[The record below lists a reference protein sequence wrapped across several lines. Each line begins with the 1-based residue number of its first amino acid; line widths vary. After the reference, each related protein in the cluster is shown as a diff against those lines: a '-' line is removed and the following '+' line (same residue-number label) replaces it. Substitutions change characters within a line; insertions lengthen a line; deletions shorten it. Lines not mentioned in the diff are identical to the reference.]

1 MTLMSEVEIGK
12 DDVGSIAHQLRELKP
27 NAPILLR
34 MAEHGQ
40 ILELK
45 CEMPQCYCPKGRR
58 HFAEAGSENTDWRP
72 SPDHYP
78 VLKSKDG
85 QLRPENVRLAHVR
98 CNQVDFEW
106 RQRTARML
114 AEYKSLEEIATA
126 LNHDK
131 KARTIHGTNK
141 WTPASVRKAYVS

>member
-1 MTLMSEVEIGK
+1 MDKPSNSNA
-12 DDVGSIAHQLRELKP
+12 SIAEQIRELRP
-27 NAPILLR
+27 NKRILVR

-45 CEMPQCYCPKGRR
+45 CEMPQCYCPRGRG
-58 HFAEAGSENTDWRP
+58 HFSEPGSTNKDWRP

-78 VLKSKDG
+78 VLESKGGGLTPD
-85 QLRPENVRLAHVR
+85 NVRLAHVR

-114 AEYKSLEEIATA
+114 AEGKSLEAIAVE
-126 LNHDK
+126 LNENEK
-131 KARTIHGTNK
+131 VRTIHGTNE
-141 WTPASVRKAYVS
+141 WTPSSVRKAYVS